1 MGIKLYSLILL
12 TILIVTSI
20 FIETGKASA
29 SSLPTVYISPSSQT
43 VKLGRRFSVGVD
55 LDNASNLYGYEIW
68 LSFNSSRVNATAIE
82 YDGYLNPPPYLWAQT
97 INNTGGYVD
106 FAVSSLLPAQP
117 KSGGSPPPL
126 VTINFTAIALGTS
139 PLHLNQTKTSLVS
152 SLNGG
157 TAIPHYTSDGNVTIV
172 PPLPKVYVSPSSQ
185 TVKLGRR
192 FSVGVDLDN
201 ASNLYGYEIWLSFN
215 SSRVNATAIE
225 YDGYLNPP
233 PYLWAQTINNTGG
246 YVDFAVSSLLPA
258 QPKSGGS
265 PPPLVTIN
273 FTAIALGTSPLH
285 LNQTKTSLVSSLNG
299 GTAILYTTSGGTVTV
314 IPLVHDVAATGIH
327 PAHRFLG
334 KGFAMGV
341 NVTVQNRGDY
351 KENFNVSLCVNLVVY
366 ATQAIILSSGKS
378 ANITFGLITTDFAL
392 GNCTIS
398 AYAWPVPGQTNL
410 TNNYFPGLSVQITKV
425 GDFGGYPS
433 GSVVP
438 QFGYF
443 DGSCGPDDIPLF
455 IQCYRGTAPA
465 QWEYLGDLGGYPS
478 GSVVPQFFLVT
489 GSCGPVDI
497 PLFIQCYRGTGPV

>member
-1 MGIKLYSLILL
+1 VKSTQLQRIERNFMTWCLKMRKKPHSLI
-12 TILIVTSI
+12 ILAILFSTLIIV
-20 FIETGKASA
+20 ETGRASA
-29 SSLPTVYISPSSQT
+29 GLPTVYVSPSSQT
-43 VKLGRRFSVGVD
+43 INLGRQFSVGVD

-106 FAVSSLLPAQP
+106 FAVSSTQPAQP

-139 PLHLNQTKTSLVS
+139 PLHLNQNNTILVS

-172 PPLPKVYVSPSSQ
+172 PL
-185 TVKLGRR
+185 
-192 FSVGVDLDN
+192 
-201 ASNLYGYEIWLSFN
+201 
-215 SSRVNATAIE
+215 
-225 YDGYLNPP
+225 
-233 PYLWAQTINNTGG
+233 
-246 YVDFAVSSLLPA
+246 
-258 QPKSGGS
+258 GS
-265 PPPLVTIN
+265 P
-273 FTAIALGTSPLH
+273 
-285 LNQTKTSLVSSLNG
+285 
-299 GTAILYTTSGGTVTV
+299 
-314 IPLVHDVAATGIH
+314 VHDVAATGIH

-334 KGFAMGV
+334 RGFAMDT
-341 NVTVQNRGDY
+341 NVTVQDEGDY
-351 KENFNVSLCVNLVVY
+351 TEKFNVTFYANKTSI
-366 ATQAIILSSGKS
+366 ATQTVTLSSGKS
-378 ANITFGLITTDFAL
+378 TIITFVWNTTKFGY
-392 GNCTIS
+392 GNYTMS
-398 AYAWPVPGQTNL
+398 AYAWPVVNETNL
-410 TNNYFPGLSVQITKV
+410 ANNNFTGGSVRITKV

-497 PLFIQCYRGTGPV
+497 PLFIQCYRGTGPTYP